1 MDASS
6 LPAIAA
12 RMMRRL
18 RCSAAEKIARRQGMR
33 RVPAIILVTLLL
45 GFTGA
50 ARGAATH
57 GVSLFGDLKY
67 GPDFE
72 HFDYVN
78 PEAPK
83 GGTMRRSAIGTFDT
97 LNPFV
102 IKGTPASGIGEFFD
116 TLAVRSE
123 DEPSSIYGL
132 VAENIELAPD
142 KLSVLYEIRKE
153 ARFHDGT
160 PMTPDDVVWTF
171 EMLRAKGQPHYRSY
185 YGDVTKVE
193 KEGERG
199 VRFYFKSAE
208 NRELPQILGEMPVL
222 SKAYW
227 SGRDF
232 EKTTLDPPLGSGP
245 YKIESVDPG
254 RSITYRRVADYWAAD
269 LPVNKGRYNVD
280 VIRYDYYRDTTIA
293 LEAFKAGQYD
303 VRSEISSKNW
313 ATGYDSPALRAG
325 LIKKEDI
332 PNELP
337 SGMQGFGYNLRRPLF
352 QDPRVREALAYAF
365 DFEWSNK
372 ELFYGAYQRTRSYF
386 DNSELAATG
395 VPQGE
400 ELKILEKFRGRVPD
414 AVFTT
419 EYDPPKYDGS
429 GNIRDGLRAALKLL
443 KEAGWTFKG
452 EKLVNDETGQPF
464 EFEILLVQPEFER
477 IVLPLKKN
485 LERMGINARVR
496 TIDPAQYQKR
506 METFDYD
513 MTVVGFGESLSPGN
527 EQREFWGSQAADEQ
541 GSGNLLGIKNP
552 VIDELIEELIRA
564 PDRPSLVAHTRALD
578 RVLQYGY
585 YVIPNYHLAAF
596 RVAYWDKF
604 HRPAIS
610 PKYAVG
616 LDTWWVDPG
625 AEQSVEAKKGE
636 VTKE

>member
-1 MDASS
+1 
-6 LPAIAA
+6 
-12 RMMRRL
+12 MRRT
-18 RCSAAEKIARRQGMR
+18 
-33 RVPAIILVTLLL
+33 PAIIVVALLL
-45 GFTGA
+45 AFTGA
-50 ARGAATH
+50 AHGAATH

-67 GPDFE
+67 GPDFA

-78 PEAPK
+78 PDAPK
-83 GGTMRRSAIGTFDT
+83 DGTMRRSAIGTFDT

-102 IKGTPASGIGEFFD
+102 IKGTPPSGVGEIFD

-199 VRFYFKSAE
+199 IRFYFKSAE

-325 LIKKEDI
+325 LIKKEEI

-337 SGMQGFGYNLRRPLF
+337 SGMQGFGYNVRRPLF

-372 ELFYGAYQRTRSYF
+372 ELFYGAYTRTRSYF

-400 ELKILEKFRGRVPD
+400 ELKILEKFRGRIPD

-477 IVLPLKKN
+477 IVLPFKKN

-541 GSGNLLGIKNP
+541 GSNNLLGIKNP

-604 HRPAIS
+604 RRPAIS

-616 LDTWWVDPG
+616 LDTWWIDPG